1 MKKIIF
7 NVFALIAIVS
17 FNSCENEPLEGFDL
31 SNPNS
36 QNNGNISNTQT
47 GTFQVDFDSQTFV
60 ADQISATR
68 TDEVINIS
76 GFRGANGEF
85 VSLTIQGTT
94 TGSYELG
101 VQNGLTLSGGSYVE
115 PNNQG
120 LGTWVSVTDGVQS
133 QGQVTITSID
143 EVNKKMSGSFEFT
156 GNNYS
161 TGTAQ
166 TKAFTN
172 GTFTDVLFQDGV
184 SSSNNS
190 NTFFAKL
197 DGVEFVEDAANATL
211 STFLGQQ
218 ILTINGF
225 KNNGESLSISID
237 GNITPGTYSFD
248 GIGNFT
254 NIGQYVGDNPSDV
267 YNANGTFTIISHDT
281 TNNTIS
287 GTFSFTAEQ
296 FPQGPGS
303 VNIDVTEGAFSV
315 TY

>member
-1 MKKIIF
+1 MKKYCFYLFTILT
-7 NVFALIAIVS
+7 VFA
-17 FNSCENEPLEGFDL
+17 FNSCDNEPLEGFDL

-36 QNNGNISNTQT
+36 QNNGNINNTQT
-47 GTFQVDFDSQTFV
+47 GIFQVDFDSQTFV

-76 GFRGANGEF
+76 GLRGANGEL
-85 VSLTIQGTT
+85 VTLTIQGTT
-94 TGSYELG
+94 TGTYDLG

-120 LGTWVSVTDGVQS
+120 FGTWVSVTDGVQS

-143 EVNKKMSGSFEFT
+143 EVNNKMSGSFEFT

-172 GTFTDVLFQDGV
+172 GIFTDVLFQDGV
-184 SSSNNS
+184 GSSNNS

-197 DGVEFVEDAANATL
+197 DGVEFVEDAANAIL
-211 STFLGQQ
+211 SNFSGQQ

-225 KNNGESLSISID
+225 KNNGESLSLSID
-237 GNITPGTYSFD
+237 GDIAPGTYSFD
-248 GIGNFT
+248 GFGNFT
-254 NIGQYVGDNPSDV
+254 NTGQYVGDDPSEV

-287 GTFSFTAEQ
+287 GTFSFIAEE
-296 FPQGPGS
+296 FPQVPGS